1 MLPNRIYP
9 YFTVIIRKQLTEL
22 MGVHV
27 WHAWYGHRKCASST
41 SFATISTSLSPR
53 PLSLS
58 LFLSCVRR
66 EERDEEI
73 ESMAHSTAQYITAQ
87 HSTAQNGIVQHGTEQ
102 YYTANHT
109 PTLHN
114 AGKMNVPYHIVSTVL
129 TSLYHTLLSSALTHT
144 QSHTHTLPLTFIV
157 SLLHSFTPTH
167 R

>member
-1 MLPNRIYP
+1 MFPNRIYP
-9 YFTVIIRKQLTEL
+9 YFTVINRKQLTEL

-27 WHAWYGHRKCASST
+27 WHAWYGHKKCASST

-58 LFLSCVRR
+58 LFLSTVLG
-66 EERDEEI
+66 ERKEMRK
-73 ESMAHSTAQYITAQ
+73 SSSWHTAQHNTSQ

-114 AGKMNVPYHIVSTVL
+114 TGKMNVPYHIVSTVL

-157 SLLHSFTPTH
+157 SLLHSCTPTH